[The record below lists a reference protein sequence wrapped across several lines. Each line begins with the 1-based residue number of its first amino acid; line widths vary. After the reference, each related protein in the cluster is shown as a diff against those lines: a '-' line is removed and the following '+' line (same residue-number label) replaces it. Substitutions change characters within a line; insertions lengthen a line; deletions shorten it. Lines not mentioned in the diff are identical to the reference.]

1 MTIQS
6 QHPSKADVS
15 LTEILESPVLRNAG
29 IRFICAMRKIL
40 GEEDERLNEDE
51 MDLAYD
57 VNRLYCKLT
66 AAERKSAHES
76 HPHYSNGFRNPERH
90 GLLPKPVPM
99 PKDAPRLNFATEF
112 TTERCRQLLL
122 LALGN
127 LKDEADTH
135 TFTAIKKEVER
146 LHLKGD
152 CVWAASD
159 LELWGQSCKW
169 EGKVQQMLKKLR
181 SEDLIAY
188 RSTKSDYFIY

>member
-6 QHPSKADVS
+6 QQQTKADIS
-15 LTEILESPVLRNAG
+15 LTEVLESPVLRNAG

-40 GEEDERLNEDE
+40 GEEDEKLNEDE

-66 AAERKSAHES
+66 SAERRSAHES
-76 HPHYSNGFRNPERH
+76 HPHYSTGFRNPERH
-90 GLLPKPVPM
+90 GLMPRPVAKPKV
-99 PKDAPRLNFATEF
+99 NYATEF
-112 TTERCRQLLL
+112 TTERCKQLLL
-122 LALGN
+122 LALEK
-127 LKDEADTH
+127 LKTEGDTH

-146 LHLKGD
+146 IHLQGD
-152 CVWAASD
+152 HVWAKDD
-159 LELWGQSCKW
+159 LTLWGQSTKW

-181 SEDLIAY
+181 EQDIVAY